1 MWSGNA
7 KAILAWVPPD
17 GARKVCA
24 HMQTNDVVTAQRPPS
39 GTIQVLCWHGWLEL
53 PFDDPKLIGFAA
65 DFELIS
71 IP

>member
-1 MWSGNA
+1 
-7 KAILAWVPPD
+7 
-17 GARKVCA
+17 
-24 HMQTNDVVTAQRPPS
+24 MQTNEVVTAQRPPS
-39 GTIQVLCWHGWLEL
+39 GAILILFWHGWLEL